1 MDVWV
6 GISGMLCVF
15 CGLLGTA
22 LFEENTSSRLV
33 VEVFG
38 MKYSLM
44 IRLPF
49 HESIFSARISPDFRT
64 LS

>member
-6 GISGMLCVF
+6 GISEICVLR
-15 CGLLGTA
+15 C
-22 LFEENTSSRLV
+22 SRDSIIRGKDLKSV
-33 VEVFG
+33 RAAGVFG
-38 MKYSLM
+38 TKYGLM

-49 HESIFSARISPDFRT
+49 HESIFSAGISPDFRI